1 MSSTLIGRSIFK
13 LYHRRHMADAW
24 VSAIEA
30 AKLLRVSRAT
40 LYAYVSRG
48 FLRSEAGGGATRE
61 RRYSREDIERLT
73 RKNEERRDPERA
85 AQHALQ
91 WGLPILESSI
101 TLIAGGRLYYRGWD
115 VAELARTRSVEEVAS
130 LIWTGDFATPIAFS
144 APPRFHLPRGV
155 EGLSFIA
162 RSQMTLPRLSAGDR
176 QAFDTRAAGVVRSGA
191 RIVTA
196 LSQVAA
202 LSASGPADGIA
213 ARVAQAWAPGKK
225 GAVPLISAALI
236 LCADHELNVSSFTA
250 RCVASAGSN
259 PYDVVIAGL
268 SAIEGVKHGG
278 ESLRVAAFLDELAAS
293 RDLGEALAARLR
305 RGERLPGFGHRLY
318 PDGDPRATVLLELL
332 AVAAPRSKELASSNA
347 IAAHVHRIL
356 GDRPTVDFALV
367 ALERVLKLPAAA
379 SLTLFALGRSI
390 GWIGHAIEQY
400 QLDALIRPRAK
411 YVGRMP

>member
-1 MSSTLIGRSIFK
+1 
-13 LYHRRHMADAW
+13 MADAW

-61 RRYSREDIERLT
+61 RRYSREDIEQLT
-73 RKNEERRDPERA
+73 RKNEERRDPARA

-101 TLIAGGRLYYRGWD
+101 TLIAGGRLHYRGWD

-130 LIWTGDFATPIAFS
+130 LIWTGGFASPIAFA
-144 APPRFHLPRGV
+144 APLAIHLPRGHDA
-155 EGLSFIA
+155 LSFIA
-162 RSQMTLPRLSAGDR
+162 RSQMALPRLSAADP
-176 QAFDTRAAGVVRSGA
+176 QAFDTRPAGVVRSGA
-191 RIVTA
+191 RILTA
-196 LSQVAA
+196 LSHVTAA
-202 LSASGPADGIA
+202 SSEGRDDGIA
-213 ARVAQAWAPGKK
+213 ARVAHAWAPAKK
-225 GAVPLISAALI
+225 GVVPLISAALI

-293 RDLGEALAARLR
+293 RDLAGALAARLR

-318 PDGDPRATVLLELL
+318 PGGDPRAAVLFELL
-332 AVAAPRSKELASSNA
+332 AAAAPRSKELAVSSA

-356 GDRPTVDFALV
+356 GDRPTVDFVLV
-367 ALERVLKLPAAA
+367 TLERVLKLPPAA
-379 SLTLFALGRSI
+379 SLTLFALGRTI

-400 QLDALIRPRAK
+400 QLDAVIRPRAK
-411 YVGRMP
+411 YVGRMPQSELRIED

>member
-1 MSSTLIGRSIFK
+1 
-13 LYHRRHMADAW
+13 MAGAW
-24 VSAIEA
+24 ISATEA

-48 FLRSEAGGGATRE
+48 FLRSEAVGGATRE
-61 RRYSREDIERLT
+61 RRYSREDVARLR

-101 TLIAGGRLYYRGWD
+101 TLIADGRLYYRGWE

-130 LIWTGDFATPIAFS
+130 LIWTGDFAAPVAFD
-144 APPRFHLPRGV
+144 APPLPRSRDA
-155 EGLSFIA
+155 LSFIA
-162 RSQMTLPRLSAGDR
+162 RAQMALPRLASADP
-176 QAFDTRAAGVVRSGA
+176 QAFDTRPSGVVRSGA
-191 RIVTA
+191 RMLAA
-196 LSQVAA
+196 LSQLAA
-202 LSASGPADGIA
+202 SAEPAREDAAIA
-213 ARVAQAWAPGKK
+213 ARLAAAWAPSKK
-225 GAVPLISAALI
+225 AAKALLSAALV

-278 ESLRVAAFLDELAAS
+278 ESLRVAAFLDELAAT
-293 RDLGEALAARLR
+293 RDVAGAIAARLR
-305 RGERLPGFGHRLY
+305 RGEHLSGFGHRLY
-318 PDGDPRATVLLELL
+318 PGGDPRATVLFELL
-332 AVAAPRSKELASSNA
+332 ADAAPRSKELAASNR
-347 IAAHVHRIL
+347 IAARVFELL

-367 ALERVLKLPAAA
+367 TLERVLRLPPTS
-379 SLTLFALGRSI
+379 SLTLFALGRTI

-400 QLDALIRPRAK
+400 QLDSMIRPRAK
-411 YVGRMP
+411 YVGRMPASRS